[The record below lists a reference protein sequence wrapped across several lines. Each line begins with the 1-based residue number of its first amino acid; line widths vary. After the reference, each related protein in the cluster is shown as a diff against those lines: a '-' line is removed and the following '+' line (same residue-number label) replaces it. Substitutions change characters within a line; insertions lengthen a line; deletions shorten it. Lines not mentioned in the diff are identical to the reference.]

1 MRGGISY
8 IVNNNKY
15 MKNHHDGRP
24 SKYVMYLDANN
35 LYGWAMSKCLPTG
48 GFKRMSQK
56 KKVQDINLATH
67 TNDIK
72 KGLILD
78 VDLEHP
84 SSLHKLHNDYP
95 LAAEKIKVN
104 KNMLSPY
111 CENIRQKYGNTIGQI
126 QKIISTLGNKEK

>member
-1 MRGGISY
+1 MQI
-8 IVNNNKY
+8 IF
-15 MKNHHDGRP
+15 MDGP
-24 SKYVMYLDANN
+24 CQNAYQQEDLK
-35 LYGWAMSKCLPTG
+35 GWAK
-48 GFKRMSQK
+48 K

-95 LAAEKIKVN
+95 LAAEKI
-104 KNMLSPY
+104 
-111 CENIRQKYGNTIGQI
+111 
-126 QKIISTLGNKEK
+126 